1 MPLNYRA
8 AVYTGSFDPVH
19 HGHMDLIRRGSR
31 LYERLVVGV
40 GINPEKPPYFSTEE
54 RVELLKTVCKPF
66 PNVEVRSF
74 EGLTVRFV
82 RESKCGIMLRGLRT
96 LSDME
101 YEFNMSLTNQNLD
114 AEIETIFLMA
124 PVEHSHYSS
133 TLIRQIMT
141 LGGDVSMFLPRDI
154 LPAIQARA
162 AEKRNLAFRE
172 DRT

>member
-1 MPLNYRA
+1 MPLDYRS

-19 HGHMDLIRRGSR
+19 HGHLDLIRRGSR
-31 LYERLVVGV
+31 LYQRLVVGV

-54 RVELLKTVCKPF
+54 RVQLLKTVCKPF
-66 PNVEVRSF
+66 ANVEVRSF

-82 RESKCGIMLRGLRT
+82 RECRCGIMLRGLRT

-114 AEIETIFLMA
+114 ADIETVFLMA
-124 PVEHSHYSS
+124 QVEHSHYSS

-141 LGGDVSMFLPRDI
+141 LGGELGVFLPKEI
-154 LPAIQARA
+154 MPVVAARA